1 MTEFRY
7 NYNKRD
13 ILAPARQF
21 ITDHLLVLDIETTGL
36 SPNKNM
42 IYCIGLGYQDEG
54 RIQVHQ
60 LFAETLEEEA
70 EILSRLN
77 QISRRF
83 SQVLTFNGTTFDLPF
98 LRRRSAFHGIS
109 CGIDHLRSLD
119 LYREA
124 MRIRRIFPMREYRQ
138 KSFEQFLGMQREDTM
153 DGGALIPVFRRYTRQ
168 HQPEDLHLLR
178 IHNQEDVYGLFP
190 LLSLLAYNRLVEQGA
205 FQIAEAGMTR
215 EEHPR
220 LSVRIRLDHELPV
233 SLQLLTEA
241 SGGAF
246 LKNTDGLLEFP
257 VHHGVLRHYF
267 PDYRNYYYL
276 PEEDTVIHKSIGK
289 YVDSAHRSKAT
300 RENCFLSTETDYL
313 QLKRF
318 RKDSFLKRS
327 LKDKDTYIDLTPW
340 KESLQSGIAGL
351 PADADPAF
359 TDLLNRVI
367 CHWLSEYPEP

>member
-21 ITDHLLVLDIETTGL
+21 ITDRLLVLDIETTGL

-124 MRIRRIFPMREYRQ
+124 LRIRRIFPMREYR
-138 KSFEQFLGMQREDTM
+138 R
-153 DGGALIPVFRRYTRQ
+153 
-168 HQPEDLHLLR
+168 
-178 IHNQEDVYGLFP
+178 NP
-190 LLSLLAYNRLVEQGA
+190 LN
-205 FQIAEAGMTR
+205 
-215 EEHPR
+215 
-220 LSVRIRLDHELPV
+220 
-233 SLQLLTEA
+233 
-241 SGGAF
+241 
-246 LKNTDGLLEFP
+246 
-257 VHHGVLRHYF
+257 
-267 PDYRNYYYL
+267 
-276 PEEDTVIHKSIGK
+276 
-289 YVDSAHRSKAT
+289 
-300 RENCFLSTETDYL
+300 
-313 QLKRF
+313 
-318 RKDSFLKRS
+318 SFLECSGK
-327 LKDKDTYIDLTPW
+327 TPW
-340 KESLQSGIAGL
+340 
-351 PADADPAF
+351 
-359 TDLLNRVI
+359 TV
-367 CHWLSEYPEP
+367 EP